1 MENEV
6 SKEIAVADVNRWLD
20 LKKVSAKKRELLS
33 SDIESMIC
41 AVEEGYLSIDEKCII
56 KHKLKFP
63 IGENN
68 SIEDLTYKVRVSA
81 DDLTDGQKGVTTG
94 ADLIAANIATLT
106 GKVKATIKKLD
117 SEDYSVCKAIVAF
130 FM

>member
-20 LKKVSAKKRELLS
+20 LKKVSSKKREDLD
-33 SDIESMIC
+33 SDIKSIIGF
-41 AVEEGYLSIDEKCII
+41 VEEGVLSIDENCII
-56 KHKLKFP
+56 THKLKFP
-63 IGENN
+63 FGNDKL
-68 SIEDLTYKVRVSA
+68 IETLSYKVRVSA